1 MSNGLLQAW
10 IYYTPEGALLGL
22 TQVMLTVKEGDIED
36 LSGLVAAV
44 VAQGTVLK
52 VRVLDVAKLFELLDI
67 HMGLVYSSSPTV
79 ISEVDSVAK
88 SLDAPLEHLV

>member
-10 IYYTPEGALLGL
+10 IYYAPEGTLLGL
-22 TQVMLTVKEGDIED
+22 AQVMLTVKEGDIED
-36 LSGLVAAV
+36 LPGLVAAV

-67 HMGLVYSSSPTV
+67 HMGLVYSSPPTV

>member
-1 MSNGLLQAW
+1 MGLA
-10 IYYTPEGALLGL
+10 
-22 TQVMLTVKEGDIED
+22 QVMLTVKEGDVED
-36 LSGLVAAV
+36 LPGLVAAV

-67 HMGLVYSSSPTV
+67 DMGLVYSSPPTV

>member
-1 MSNGLLQAW
+1 MGLA
-10 IYYTPEGALLGL
+10 
-22 TQVMLTVKEGDIED
+22 QVMLTVKEGDIED
-36 LSGLVAAV
+36 LSCLVATV
-44 VAQGTVLK
+44 IAQGTVLK

-67 HMGLVYSSSPTV
+67 DMGLVYSSPPTV

>member
-1 MSNGLLQAW
+1 MGLA
-10 IYYTPEGALLGL
+10 
-22 TQVMLTVKEGDIED
+22 QVMLTVKEGDIED

-67 HMGLVYSSSPTV
+67 DMGLVYSSSPTV